1 MISKFL
7 GAFLLLINLTVL
19 DRDVGYPVICP
30 YIGDS
35 KTKAESSSISTTLTS
50 ISLFADLFT
59 FEDQYYIL
67 YTNFGEELDKL
78 TSPELTF
85 VNTGTI
91 CLAFIEPNL
100 PSHIGYLFRLAEK
113 RTQAPAQSEEKKT
126 NPVVEVVKSYHSRI
140 IKQSSKKSSLYRS
153 SNIYGICNILG
164 EPKTIS
170 LTQKTGSRLTL
181 ADLSSRPSFEDSRPM
196 KFEDCSPELSH
207 LAAFGDEIVVED
219 TQSGQKY
226 FKTAGALGHFN
237 TLFNEG
243 LVSKGLFKLE
253 DVCLLKGEVFDL
265 EFELSGEQLNYL
277 IKLHDGKDAKSRY
290 YSLKELIK
298 EEDSAAI
305 VDMMHKTLSLI
316 LEGQR
321 KGFQVML
328 QSQNSLLYQINLDE
342 NGGKVL
348 DGDVIPVK
356 IYKGFRDLSV
366 PRLSSFLPINI
377 SKLSLMIN
385 RFFFNMFLNPTK
397 IKDDIFQKDEKPSD
411 SSGSHSE
418 AGDHLPEN
426 FHQSD
431 ENFKLFTRFFEFL
444 IKVSFTSSL
453 QKDNAIQLAFKYLK
467 LGDFE
472 PKTFKSSL
480 EIIENN
486 FEEERLKLVQENM
499 KLSGN
504 MESNDWNFFIV
515 VLSTMGAMAVL
526 VISQTIKSSSRT
538 LID

>member
-1 MISKFL
+1 MTSKFL
-7 GAFLLLINLTVL
+7 GTFLLLINLSVL
-19 DRDVGYPVICP
+19 DRDVGYPIICP

-35 KTKAESSSISTTLTS
+35 KTKVESSSISTTLTS
-50 ISLFADLFT
+50 ISLFADLFV
-59 FEDQYYIL
+59 FEDQHYIL

-100 PSHIGYLFRLAEK
+100 PSHIGYLFRLVEK
-113 RTQAPAQSEEKKT
+113 RTLAPPQSEEKKT
-126 NPVVEVVKSYHSRI
+126 SQLEKAVKSYHSRI
-140 IKQSSKKSSLYRS
+140 IKQSPKKNSLYRP
-153 SNIYGICNILG
+153 SNIYGINNILG
-164 EPKTIS
+164 EPKTTS
-170 LTQKTGSRLTL
+170 VTQKTDTRLSL
-181 ADLSSRPSFEDSRPM
+181 ADLSSRPSFEDPKSM
-196 KFEDCSPELSH
+196 KFEDCPSELNH
-207 LAAFGDEIVVED
+207 LAAFGDEIVVEN
-219 TQSGQKY
+219 TYSGRKY

-237 TLFNEG
+237 TLFNER

-253 DVCLLKGEVFDL
+253 DVCLLKGEIFDL

-277 IKLHDGKDAKSRY
+277 IKLHDGKDANSRY
-290 YSLKELIK
+290 YTLKELIK

-316 LEGQR
+316 LEGHR

-328 QSQNSLLYQINLDE
+328 QSQTSLLYQVNFDE

-348 DGDVIPVK
+348 DGEVIPIK
-356 IYKGFRDLSV
+356 LYKGFRDFSI

-397 IKDDIFQKDEKPSD
+397 GRDEIHPDLSD
-411 SSGSHSE
+411 GHSE
-418 AGDHLPEN
+418 AGDHVQEN

-431 ENFKLFTRFFEFL
+431 ENFKIFTRFFEFL

-453 QKDNAIQLAFKYLK
+453 QKDSAIQLAFKYLK
-467 LGDFE
+467 LKDFD

-480 EIIENN
+480 EVIEKNY
-486 FEEERLKLVQENM
+486 EEERLKLLQENM

-504 MESNDWNFFIV
+504 METNDWNFFV
-515 VLSTMGAMAVL
+515 LVLSTMGAMAVL
-526 VISQTIKSSSRT
+526 VITQTIRSSSLN